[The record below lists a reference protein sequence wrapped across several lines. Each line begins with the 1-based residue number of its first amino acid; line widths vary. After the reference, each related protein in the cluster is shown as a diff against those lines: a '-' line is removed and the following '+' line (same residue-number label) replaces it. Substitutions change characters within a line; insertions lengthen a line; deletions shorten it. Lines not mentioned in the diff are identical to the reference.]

1 MTSCEFDWELA
12 SKFIPLISSITTIF
26 VAYLVYKIWHKQK
39 EKEVI
44 ATEAKSIIME
54 LFELNKIFSDLIN
67 LNFETKEEMIEKMRA
82 FKAQRWYL
90 MAKLSFLKN
99 CLSNEKFKNWMRD
112 FDNETIEINNL
123 IKPFLEK
130 NSKKDMLDFAL
141 LLEIKNNSK
150 DERELHSFQTKQ
162 VFLLEACKDL
172 AMYRK
177 L

>member
-1 MTSCEFDWELA
+1 
-12 SKFIPLISSITTIF
+12 
-26 VAYLVYKIWHKQK
+26 
-39 EKEVI
+39 
-44 ATEAKSIIME
+44 
-54 LFELNKIFSDLIN
+54 
-67 LNFETKEEMIEKMRA
+67 
-82 FKAQRWYL
+82 
-90 MAKLSFLKN
+90 
-99 CLSNEKFKNWMRD
+99 MRD